1 MSDKI
6 ADIHLSRDAYI
17 YVRQSTASQV
27 MNHIES
33 QHVQYNLC
41 ERAAQ
46 LGWPTSQ
53 IKIIDQ
59 DLGRSASGATDRLGF
74 EQLKQDVCSSSI
86 GAIFS
91 VDASRL
97 ARNGREW
104 HTLLELCGVVGVLL
118 IDRESV
124 YDPHISNDRLLLGLK
139 GEFSEMELRILSER
153 SQAAIQEKAKRG
165 ELYLMISAGYVK
177 RADGA
182 LRMDPD
188 RRVQQA
194 IKLVFC
200 KFREVA
206 SIRQVHRWFIDNQVD
221 LPIATYRNGNRLEWK
236 LPSVNVL
243 GNLLKNP
250 IYAGAYAYGKTKRV
264 VEIREG
270 RKHIKKGTLL
280 PQSQWMVLIHDHH
293 EAYIS
298 WDEYQNNMAVIA
310 QNANR
315 KRPVVSGS
323 VGRGEALLSG
333 ILRCGHCGSKLMTR
347 YQGSTGKAR
356 VYACRGKESKQNKTC
371 ISFGG
376 KRIDEA
382 LSNSVFEV
390 LSCLGLKAALQASER
405 ISGSQSQIR
414 QQHLLALE
422 QARYEASR
430 AKRQYDF
437 IDPENR
443 LVAAELERDWN
454 NALSKVF
461 QLENKIALLEK
472 QNTTISEQDRQG
484 IMSLADDLPFVWNHA
499 DSNPEI
505 KKRIIRIV
513 IKEIVA
519 YVEPTSPDQKNI
531 KLKVHWQGGDHTE
544 IELAKNRRG
553 ETNNIT
559 CSETKEIISALAR
572 IMPDKHI
579 VGSLN
584 RLGKRTASGLTW
596 TPVRV
601 CSFRK
606 DHRIPVFKE
615 GEREKRGELTP
626 EEVSCE
632 LGVSVSKVRKL
643 IKRGILPA
651 KQVCTGAPLLI
662 QKEALSLEQVQH
674 AAKSTLTSRPLTP
687 DSKQNTLNF

>member
-1 MSDKI
+1 M
-6 ADIHLSRDAYI
+6 
-17 YVRQSTASQV
+17 SQV
-27 MNHIES
+27 MNNIES

-41 ERAAQ
+41 DQAAQ
-46 LGWPTSQ
+46 LGWPSSR
-53 IKIIDQ
+53 IKVIDQ
-59 DLGRSASGATDRLGF
+59 DLGRSASGATYRLGF
-74 EQLKQDVCSSSI
+74 ERLMQDVCSSNV

-124 YDPHISNDRLLLGLK
+124 YDPHASNDRLLLGLK
-139 GEFSEMELRILSER
+139 GEFSEMELRILRER
-153 SQAAIQEKAKRG
+153 SQAAILEKARRG
-165 ELYLMISAGYVK
+165 ELHLMISAGYVK
-177 RADGA
+177 TTGGA
-182 LRMDPD
+182 LRIDPD

-194 IKLVFC
+194 IKLVFS
-200 KFREVA
+200 KFRELG
-206 SIRQVHRWFIDNQVD
+206 SIRQVYSWFIDNQVD
-221 LPIATYRNGNRLEWK
+221 LAIATYKNGNRLEWK

-250 IYAGAYAYGKTKRV
+250 IYAGAYAYGKTKRI

-270 RKHIKKGTLL
+270 RKHIKKGILL
-280 PQSQWMVLIHDHH
+280 PQSQWRVLIRDHH

-298 WDEYQNNMAVIA
+298 WDEYQTNLAIIA

-315 KRPVVSGS
+315 KRPVVTGS

-347 YQGSTGKAR
+347 YQGSTGKTR
-356 VYACRGKESKQNKTC
+356 VYVCRGKDNKQSKTC

-376 KRIDEA
+376 TRIDEA
-382 LSNSVFEV
+382 LSNSILEV
-390 LSCLGLKAALQASER
+390 LSPLGLKAALQASER
-405 ISGSQSQIR
+405 ISGGQPQVR
-414 QQHLLALE
+414 QQRLLALE

-430 AKRQYDF
+430 AKRQYDS

-461 QLENKIALLEK
+461 QLESEIALLEQQQK
-472 QNTTISEQDRQG
+472 TISEQDRQG
-484 IMSLADDLPFVWNHA
+484 IFSLSDDLPFVWNHA

-505 KKRIIRIV
+505 KKKIIRIV
-513 IKEIVA
+513 IHEIIA
-519 YVEPTSPDQKNI
+519 YVEQISPDQNII

-544 IELAKNRRG
+544 IEVAKNRHG

-559 CSETKEIISALAR
+559 RSETKEIISTLAR

-579 VGSLN
+579 VGCLN

-606 DHRIPVFKE
+606 DHHIPVFKE
-615 GEREKRGELTP
+615 GEREQRGELTP

-632 LGVSVSKVRKL
+632 LGISVSKVRKL

-651 KQVCTGAPLLI
+651 KQVCPGAPLLI
-662 QKEALSLEQVQH
+662 QKEALALEQVQH
-674 AAKSTLTSRPLTP
+674 AAKSTLTSRPLTT
-687 DSKQNTLNF
+687 DSKQNTFNF

>member
-6 ADIHLSRDAYI
+6 KATHLSRDAYI
-17 YVRQSTASQV
+17 YVRQSTTSQV
-27 MNHIES
+27 MNNIES

-41 ERAAQ
+41 EKAAL
-46 LGWPTSQ
+46 LGWPSSR
-53 IKIIDQ
+53 IKVIDQ
-59 DLGRSASGATDRLGF
+59 DLGRSASGATHRFGF
-74 EQLKQDVCSSSI
+74 EQLMRDVCSSSV

-104 HTLLELCGVVGVLL
+104 HTLLELCAVVGVLL

-124 YDPHISNDRLLLGLK
+124 YDPYTSNDRLLLGLK
-139 GEFSEMELRILSER
+139 GEFSEMELRMLRER

-165 ELYLMISAGYVK
+165 ELHLMISAGYIK
-177 RADGA
+177 STDGT

-188 RRVQQA
+188 RRVQQT
-194 IKLVFC
+194 IELVFR
-200 KFREVA
+200 KFRELG
-206 SIRQVHRWFIDNQVD
+206 SIRQVYSWFVGNQVD
-221 LPIATYRNGNRLEWK
+221 LPIATYKNGNRLEWK

-250 IYAGAYAYGKTKRV
+250 IYAGAYAYGKTKRM
-264 VEIREG
+264 VEIKAG
-270 RKHIKKGTLL
+270 RKHIKKGILL
-280 PQSQWMVLIHDHH
+280 PQSEWMVLIHDHH

-298 WDEYQNNMAVIA
+298 WDVYQNNMATIA
-310 QNANR
+310 QNTNR
-315 KRPVVSGS
+315 KRPVVTGS

-333 ILRCGHCGSKLMTR
+333 LLRCGHCGSKLMTR
-347 YQGSTGKAR
+347 YQGSTGKTR
-356 VYACRGKESKQNKTC
+356 VYVCRGKEKQNKAC

-376 KRIDEA
+376 TRVDEA
-382 LSNSVFEV
+382 LSNSILEV
-390 LSCLGLKAALQASER
+390 LSPLGLKAALQASER
-405 ISGSQSQIR
+405 ISEGQSQVHR
-414 QQHLLALE
+414 QRLLALE

-430 AKRQYDF
+430 AKRQYDSV
-437 IDPENR
+437 DPDNR
-443 LVAAELERDWN
+443 LVAAELESDWN
-454 NALSKVF
+454 NALSKVL
-461 QLENKIALLEK
+461 QLENEIALLEQHNK
-472 QNTTISEQDRQG
+472 TISEQDRQE
-484 IMSLADDLPFVWNHA
+484 IMSLAEDLPFVWNHA

-505 KKRIIRIV
+505 KKKIIRLV
-513 IKEIVA
+513 IREIVV
-519 YVEPTSPDQKNI
+519 YVERISSDQSI
-531 KLKVHWQGGDHTE
+531 VKLKVHWQGGDHTE

-559 CSETKEIISALAR
+559 RSETTEIISALAR

-579 VGSLN
+579 VGCLN

-606 DHRIPVFKE
+606 DHHIPVFKE
-615 GEREKRGELTP
+615 GEREQRGELTP

-662 QKEALSLEQVQH
+662 QKETLTLDQVQR
-674 AAKSTLTSRPLTP
+674 AAKSNLANRPLTP
-687 DSKQNTLNF
+687 DSKQNTLDL